1 MITTKVTTEQQDL
14 TGTTQESALVFALY
28 SEGKVDESRL
38 LCDELLPLTSGDART
53 ALLITRSIIERGQG
67 NYALSLGILE
77 ACEAES
83 PVVKGAL
90 HNGIAIACRRL
101 GQLDRALIEYHG
113 AASYFAEIGHSTYLA
128 RVSNNIANI
137 LLDLGRLD
145 EAQEYLREA
154 EKGLSDDESLAEFYD
169 TKSRAYRIKA
179 QG

>member
-1 MITTKVTTEQQDL
+1 MIKTTTHTSEDL

-28 SEGKVDESRL
+28 TEGKVDESRL
-38 LCDELLPLTSGDART
+38 LCDELLPSTSGDART

-101 GQLDRALIEYHG
+101 GQTDRALIEYV
-113 AASYFAEIGHSTYLA
+113 AAQEYFTQAGNVFYAA
-128 RVSNNIANI
+128 RVQNNIAMTLI
-137 LLDLGRLD
+137 DLGRPEDAHEHLD
-145 EAQEYLREA
+145 RA
-154 EKGLSDDESLAEFYD
+154 EKVLTDKASLGELHD
-169 TKSRAYRIKA
+169 TRSRAYKA